1 MKKRILS
8 IILCMFLL
16 LGLTACGNEGFQPL
30 QKAFNKKVE
39 SSVPSEDKD
48 IAKNDKYTLKYDAAT
63 ASVKLA
69 DNETGTLWEI
79 CPTPTTEPELDEF
92 GLPALRHGFPQSAI
106 EVGYMDPNINGGG
119 NQSATV
125 YDSVI
130 DTGRIVLKEIENG
143 VTIEYYFDL
152 QEFMVPVNYVLCDDY
167 LNISI
172 DSTKIQENSY
182 KITYVKLAPF
192 LCSVENDTPDS
203 YLFIPSGSGALVDTK
218 SINEQGISYNAYIY
232 GDDLTMEESFI
243 PTNETSI
250 RLPVYGYKSG
260 EKGGFTIIDGGADT
274 ALLTATSGNTS
285 YGFSAVYPE
294 FQLRGYTPH
303 KATTFNNTYTANIY
317 PTNMI
322 EETFSLRF
330 YPLSGED
337 VDYGAMAD
345 VYRDYLIDEQGLEEN
360 EDETALS
367 VNLLGGTMITKSFL
381 GIPYQTLYATTTAD
395 DAKNIIEELSESI
408 DNFAVKLEGFGSTGI
423 DIGKI
428 GGGFKINSNIGSTKD
443 IKNLSALCNDKKIDL
458 YMDYD
463 LVKFNGSGS
472 GFSYFNDVVMNS
484 GSIRSEQYIIDR
496 AMRNNEEDMSYRLL
510 RPIKFDDAVLKALD
524 KNTDWNLTG
533 VSFETLSS
541 LSYSDYSDYNNT
553 VEYNSKQGFADAVSK
568 ALANIKKNKQKFM
581 ASSANVY
588 AALEADI
595 IADTPISS
603 DNGHVF
609 TENVPFYAMVFK
621 GYVPMTSESINTA
634 ADTKRTI
641 LGAVEGGIGLNY
653 TLISNWDNSLI
664 DALYP
669 NFYST
674 VYSGVKDSMLDTYND
689 LAGYYD
695 SINGAKITSNEIL
708 AEGVHSTTFD
718 NGVTVYVNYN
728 TSAVNTSA
736 GKVPALGYIVSGG
749 AK

>member
-8 IILCMFLL
+8 IIVCLFLL
-16 LGLTACGNEGFQPL
+16 LGLTACGDSGFKPL
-30 QKAFNKKVE
+30 QKAFNKKVQ
-39 SSVPSEDKD
+39 SSAPSEDKAV
-48 IAKNDKYTLKYDAAT
+48 AKNDKYTLHYDPET
-63 ASVKLA
+63 LSVNLE
-69 DNETGTLWEI
+69 DNATGTLWEV
-79 CPTPTTEPELDEF
+79 CPTPSGEPELDEF

-119 NQSATV
+119 NQSATT

-130 DTGRIVLKEIENG
+130 DIGRVVLKEIENG
-143 VTIEYYFDL
+143 VTIEYYFES

-167 LNISI
+167 LSISV
-172 DSTKIQENSY
+172 DSTKIQENSF

-192 LCSVENDTPDS
+192 ICSVENDTPDS
-203 YLFIPSGSGALVDTK
+203 YMFIPSGSGALVDTK
-218 SINEQGISYNAYIY
+218 SINEQGILYNAFIY
-232 GDDLTMEESFI
+232 GDDLTMEEQFI

-260 EKGGFTIIDGGADT
+260 EKGGFAIIEQGADT
-274 ALLTATSGNTS
+274 AVLNASSGNTS

-317 PTNMI
+317 PTHMI
-322 EETFSLRF
+322 EETVSIRF
-330 YPLSGED
+330 YPLSGEKAN
-337 VDYGAMAD
+337 YNAMAD
-345 VYRDYLIDEQGLEEN
+345 IYRDYLVDEKGLKEN
-360 EDETALS
+360 DDEKSLS
-367 VNLLGGTMITKSFL
+367 VNILGGTMITKSFL
-381 GIPYQTLYATTTAD
+381 GIPYQTLYPTTTVK
-395 DAKNIIEELSESI
+395 DAESMVSEISKDV
-408 DNFAVKLEGFGSTGI
+408 DNLAVKLKGFGSTGV

-428 GGGFKINSNIGSTKD
+428 GGGFTINSNIGSAKEL
-443 IKNLSALCNDKKIDL
+443 KNLSASCNDKKVDL

-463 LVKFNGSGS
+463 IVKFNGSGS

-496 AMRNNEEDMSYRLL
+496 AMRNNEEKMSYRLL
-510 RPIKFDDAVLKALD
+510 RPIKFNDAVLKSLD
-524 KNTDWNLTG
+524 KNADWNITG
-533 VSFETLSS
+533 VSFDTLST

-553 VEYNSKQGFADAVSK
+553 VKYNAKQGFADAVSK
-568 ALANIKKNKQKFM
+568 ALANVKKDKQKLM

-588 AALEADI
+588 AALNADLI
-595 IADTPISS
+595 SETPISS
-603 DNGHVF
+603 DNGHAF
-609 TENVPFYAMVFK
+609 TENIPFYAMVFK
-621 GYVPMTSESINTA
+621 GYIPMTSESINTA

-674 VYSGVKDSMLDTYND
+674 VYSGVKDSMLNTYND
-689 LAGYYD
+689 LADYYD

-728 TSAVNTSA
+728 TSAADTSA
-736 GKVPALGYIVSGG
+736 GKIPALGYIVSGG